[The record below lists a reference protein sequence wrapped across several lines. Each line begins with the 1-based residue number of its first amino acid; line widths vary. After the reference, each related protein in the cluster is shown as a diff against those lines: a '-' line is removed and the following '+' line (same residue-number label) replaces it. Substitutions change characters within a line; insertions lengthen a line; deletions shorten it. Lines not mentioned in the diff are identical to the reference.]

1 MIRGF
6 CVFLHRWLGLATA
19 AFLIVVGLSGSI
31 LAFLPELDRW
41 ITPQFHLGSISGAE
55 LGVAELI
62 RRAEALAP
70 GARATSVELGE
81 GDAATV
87 RMQPRPDAAGP
98 ASFNQLFL
106 HPITGEELGRRL
118 AGPLPDRLD
127 ALLPFIYRLHYSLAL
142 GSLGSWTLGIVAL
155 LWTFDCFIAFFL
167 TLPVSASTSSSQKGW
182 LRRWKP
188 AWLIKWRASS
198 YRVNFDIHRATGL
211 WLWAAL
217 LIFAWSSVY
226 MDLNGVYTA
235 ATRTLF
241 ALEQS
246 YWFRSNDAPSG
257 GEPMDWGA
265 AQTVAERIAADAARE
280 HGFKIDRTVYFGL
293 DRGNHLFEYRLHSS
307 RDIGE
312 KSGQTFF
319 WFDASTGA
327 LLSMIL
333 PTGHRLGNTL
343 TTWLVELHEANVFG
357 LPYKIFVCVL
367 GLAIAALSVTG
378 VYLWWRKRAARLHRS
393 ASTKARAK
401 GERAKSCSSS
411 R

>member
-6 CVFLHRWLGLATA
+6 CVFLHRWLGLTTA

-41 ITPQFHLGSISGAE
+41 ITPQFHLGSISSGAE
-55 LGVAELI
+55 LGAAELVG
-62 RRAEALAP
+62 RAEALAP
-70 GARATSVELGE
+70 GARATSVELGN

-87 RMQPRPDAAGP
+87 RMQPRPDAGP
-98 ASFNQLFL
+98 ANFNQMFL

-142 GSLGSWTLGIVAL
+142 GSLGSWTLGLVAL
-155 LWTFDCFIAFFL
+155 SWTLDCFIAFFL
-167 TLPVSASTSSSQKGW
+167 TLPASASTRSSQKSW

-188 AWLIKWRASS
+188 AWLIKWRSS
-198 YRVNFDIHRATGL
+198 FYRVNFDLHRASGL

-235 ATRTLF
+235 ATRALLP
-241 ALEQS
+241 LEQS
-246 YWFRSNDAPSG
+246 YWFRANDSASDD
-257 GEPMDWGA
+257 EPMDWVA
-265 AQTVAERIAADAARE
+265 AQSVAERIAADAARE
-280 HGFKIDRTVYFGL
+280 HGFTIDRAVYLGL
-293 DRGNHLFEYRLHSS
+293 DRSNHLFEYRIHSS

-333 PTGHRLGNTL
+333 PTGHRAGNTL

-367 GLAIAALSVTG
+367 GVAIAALSVTG
-378 VYLWWRKRAARLHRS
+378 VYIWWRKRATRESGAAGTWIR
-393 ASTKARAK
+393 
-401 GERAKSCSSS
+401 
-411 R
+411 

>member
-1 MIRGF
+1 MIRES

-19 AFLIVVGLSGSI
+19 VFLIVVGLSGSI
-31 LAFLPELDRW
+31 LAFLPELDHW
-41 ITPQFHLGSISGAE
+41 ITPQFHLGSISGEE
-55 LGVAELI
+55 LGAAELI

-70 GARATSVELGE
+70 GARATSVELGN

-87 RMQPRPDAAGP
+87 RMQPRPDAGP
-98 ASFNQLFL
+98 TNFNQLFL

-142 GSLGSWTLGIVAL
+142 GSFGSWTLGLVAL
-155 LWTFDCFIAFFL
+155 LWTLDCFIAFFL
-167 TLPVSASTSSSQKGW
+167 TLPASASTRSSQKSW

-188 AWLIKWRASS
+188 AWLIKWRSS
-198 YRVNFDIHRATGL
+198 FYRINFDFHRATGL

-226 MDLNGVYTA
+226 MDLNGVYTT
-235 ATRTLF
+235 ATRILLP
-241 ALEQS
+241 LEQS
-246 YWFRSNDAPSG
+246 YWFRSNDTASD
-257 GEPMDWGA
+257 GEPMGWRE
-265 AQTVAERIAADAARE
+265 AQTVAERIAADAARD
-280 HGFKIDRTVYFGL
+280 HGFAIDRIVYFGL
-293 DRGNHLFEYRLHSS
+293 DRDNHLFEYRVHSS

-333 PTGHRLGNTL
+333 PTGHRVGNTL

-378 VYLWWRKRAARLHRS
+378 VYIWWRKRATRLYRS
-393 ASTKARAK
+393 ASTK
-401 GERAKSCSSS
+401 GGRAKSWGSL
-411 R
+411 RR